1 MKKILKFVFIFILV
15 ILIFNIFNY
24 VSAQYNNEKNSFEL
38 AKDPNFIVAV
48 KLIISDYYHK
58 GDANLALS
66 IKKIIEQ
73 YCYVDNS
80 KIKCK

>member
-1 MKKILKFVFIFILV
+1 MKNILKLLFIFILA
-15 ILIFNIFNY
+15 LSIFNTFNY
-24 VSAQYNNEKNSFEL
+24 VSAKVYGKNSYEL
-38 AKDPNFIVAV
+38 VKDPDFIVAV

-58 GDANLALS
+58 GDANLANS

-73 YCYVDNS
+73 YCYVDNN